1 MPLWMLDSDIWFP
14 SPEQSLEDGLLATGG
29 DLSPERLL
37 LAYRSGIFPW
47 FNEGDPILW
56 WSPDPRFVLY
66 PEDLKISHSTR
77 QILKRGKFEYRTNTD
92 FEAVIRACACVPRPG
107 NGGTWIN
114 EDMIA
119 AYMRL
124 HELGYAHSA
133 ESWLDGELAGGLY
146 GVRLGN
152 IFFGESMFSRVSNA
166 SKVAFIHLVRSLQ
179 EEGVKLIDCQ
189 MYTAYLESMGATAIP
204 RKAFLRY
211 LRELVA

>member
-1 MPLWMLDSDIWFP
+1 MLDSGVWFP
-14 SPEQSLEDGLLATGG
+14 SPEQSLEDGLLAIGG
-29 DLSPERLL
+29 DLSPKRLL

-47 FNEGDPILW
+47 YNEEDPILW

-66 PEDLKISHSTR
+66 PDDLRISHSMR
-77 QILKRGKFEYRTNTD
+77 QVLKRGRFEYRSNTV
-92 FEAVIRACACVPRPG
+92 FEAVMRGCASAPRSG
-107 NGGTWIN
+107 DGGTWIS

-133 ESWLDGELAGGLY
+133 EAWLDGELAGGLY

-166 SKVAFIHLVRSLQ
+166 SKVAFIHLVQALG
-179 EEGVKLIDCQ
+179 EDGVKLIDCQ
-189 MYTAYLESMGATAIP
+189 MHTAHLESLGATAIP
-204 RKAFLRY
+204 RKAFLQH
-211 LRELVA
+211 LKELVP